1 MDDHLELLLIGQQ
14 YKKFQEL
21 LYRPMVHKYGISIL
35 DIRILMFLYEHEE
48 CDTAKDIVET
58 HCLTKSY
65 VSKAI
70 ETLIDKEFLA
80 RKHDYNDRRYIHLE
94 LQKKADSVIEDV
106 KELRNE
112 MFRLV
117 FNGVS
122 KEEID
127 VVRNVAEKI
136 NSNMTKM
143 LTHGKV

>member
-1 MDDHLELLLIGQQ
+1 MDDRLELLLSGQQ

-21 LYRPMVHKYGISIL
+21 LYRPMVHKYGISVV

-80 RKHDYNDRRYIHLE
+80 RKHDYSDRRYIHLE
-94 LQKKADSVIEDV
+94 LQKKADAVIEDV
-106 KELRNE
+106 KKLRNE
-112 MFRLV
+112 MFGLV

-122 KEEID
+122 REEMD
-127 VVRNVAEKI
+127 VVKSVAARI
-136 NSNMTKM
+136 NANMTQM
-143 LTHGKV
+143 LTQGRV

>member
-1 MDDHLELLLIGQQ
+1 MDDHLELLLSGQQ

-21 LYRPMVHKYGISIL
+21 LYRPMVHKYGISVV

-80 RKHDYNDRRYIHLE
+80 RKHDYSDRRYIHLE
-94 LQKKADSVIEDV
+94 LQKKADAVIEDV
-106 KELRNE
+106 KKLRNE
-112 MFRLV
+112 MFGLV

-122 KEEID
+122 REEMD
-127 VVRNVAEKI
+127 VVKSVAARI
-136 NSNMTKM
+136 NANMTEM
-143 LTHGKV
+143 LTQGRV

>member
-1 MDDHLELLLIGQQ
+1 MELLLSGQQ

-21 LYRPMVHKYGISIL
+21 LYRPMVHKYGISVV

-94 LQKKADSVIEDV
+94 LQKKADAVIEDV
-106 KELRNE
+106 KKLRNE
-112 MFRLV
+112 MFGLV

-122 KEEID
+122 REEMD
-127 VVRNVAEKI
+127 VVKSVAARI
-136 NSNMTKM
+136 NANMTEM
-143 LTHGKV
+143 LTQGRV

>member
-1 MDDHLELLLIGQQ
+1 MDDHLELLLSGQQ

-21 LYRPMVHKYGISIL
+21 LYRPMVHKYGISVV

-80 RKHDYNDRRYIHLE
+80 RKHDYSDRRYIHLE
-94 LQKKADSVIEDV
+94 LQKKADAVIEDV
-106 KELRNE
+106 KKLRNE
-112 MFRLV
+112 MFGLV
-117 FNGVS
+117 FDGVS
-122 KEEID
+122 REEMD
-127 VVRNVAEKI
+127 VVKSVAARI
-136 NSNMTKM
+136 NANMTQM
-143 LTHGKV
+143 LTQGRV

>member
-1 MDDHLELLLIGQQ
+1 MDDHLELLLSGQQ

-21 LYRPMVHKYGISIL
+21 LYRPMVHKYGISVV

-80 RKHDYNDRRYIHLE
+80 RKHDYSDRRYIHLE
-94 LQKKADSVIEDV
+94 LQKKADAVIEDV
-106 KELRNE
+106 KKLRNE
-112 MFRLV
+112 MFGLV

-122 KEEID
+122 REEMD
-127 VVRNVAEKI
+127 VVKSVAARI
-136 NSNMTKM
+136 NANMTQM
-143 LTHGKV
+143 LTQGRV

>member
-1 MDDHLELLLIGQQ
+1 MDDRLELLLSGQQ

-21 LYRPMVHKYGISIL
+21 LYRPMVHKYGISVV

-80 RKHDYNDRRYIHLE
+80 RKHDYSDRRYVHLE
-94 LQKKADSVIEDV
+94 LQKKADAVIEDV
-106 KELRNE
+106 KKLRNE
-112 MFRLV
+112 MFGLV

-122 KEEID
+122 REEMD
-127 VVRNVAEKI
+127 VVKSVAARI
-136 NSNMTKM
+136 NANMTQM
-143 LTHGKV
+143 LTQGRV

>member
-1 MDDHLELLLIGQQ
+1 MDDHLELLLSGQQ

-80 RKHDYNDRRYIHLE
+80 RKHDYNDRR
-94 LQKKADSVIEDV
+94 
-106 KELRNE
+106 
-112 MFRLV
+112 
-117 FNGVS
+117 
-122 KEEID
+122 
-127 VVRNVAEKI
+127 
-136 NSNMTKM
+136 
-143 LTHGKV
+143 